1 MPSVF
6 ITGASRG
13 LGLEF
18 VRQYAGDG
26 WRVFATCRAPEKAA
40 QLRTMTRGTDGKV
53 TAHKLDVTEK
63 LDVAPL
69 ARELDGEAIDV
80 LINNAGTYGGS
91 YEIKFGETDY
101 ALFET
106 AWRTNTAAP
115 LRIAEAFAEQLGRS
129 AKRTIV
135 NISSRMG
142 SIAENDSGG
151 SYAYRSSKAGLNM
164 VTKSLAVD
172 LKARGVIVVAL
183 NPGWV
188 RTDMGGARGRFSP
201 EESVRKMREVIAALS
216 PEDTGRFIDYDG
228 ADVPW

>member
-40 QLRTMTRGTDGKV
+40 QLRTMTGGTDGKV